1 MKLIFAGT
9 PDFASVILK
18 SLLNSDH
25 EILAVYTQPDRPAG
39 RGRKMHLSPVKTLA
53 QEHELAICQPED
65 FSQQSDIEAI
75 LAFKAEA
82 IVVAAYGL
90 ILPNSILNGPENGCI
105 NVHASLLPRWRGAS
119 PIQHAILAG
128 DEITGISIMQMEQGL
143 DTGPVMRRCELVI
156 DANETGGSLHDR
168 LAPLGAECLLH
179 SLQDIQQG
187 RAEAQIQD
195 PGLTNYA
202 RRLTKSQ
209 ALIDWQL
216 DALSIERA
224 VRAYHP
230 WPVAHTVLPAIT
242 RSENQKPSPEM
253 PLRIHRAKAIYD
265 YPITSAKT
273 SAGEIIQ
280 ANRQGLIVGCGSQA
294 LNLLEVQAAGRRV
307 LPAAEFLKASP
318 LTPGM
323 RLG

>member
-9 PDFASVILK
+9 PEFASVILM
-18 SLLNSDH
+18 SLLSSEH

-39 RGRKMHLSPVKTLA
+39 RGRKMNLSPVKTLA
-53 QEHELAICQPED
+53 QEHELAVCQPER
-65 FSQQSDIEAI
+65 FSHQNDIEAI
-75 LAFKAEA
+75 LAFQAEA

-90 ILPNSILNGPENGCI
+90 ILPDSILNGPINGCI

-128 DEITGISIMQMEQGL
+128 DEMTGISIMQMEQGL
-143 DTGPVMRRCELVI
+143 DSGPVMRQCELVI
-156 DANETGGSLHDR
+156 DDDETGGSLHDR
-168 LAPLGAECLLH
+168 LAPLGAECLLQ

-187 RAEAQIQD
+187 RAEAKVQD
-195 PGLTNYA
+195 PGQTNYA

-242 RSENQKPSPEM
+242 RGENQKPSPEM
-253 PLRIHRAKAIYD
+253 ALRVHRAKAVSN
-265 YPITSAKT
+265 YPKT
-273 SAGEIIQ
+273 STGEIIQ
-280 ANRQGLIVGCGSQA
+280 ADRQGLIIGCGSQA

-307 LPAAEFLKASP
+307 LPVAEFLKASP

>member
-9 PDFASVILK
+9 PEFAAVILK
-18 SLLNSDH
+18 SLLSSEHDV
-25 EILAVYTQPDRPAG
+25 LAVYTQPDRPAG
-39 RGRKMHLSPVKTLA
+39 RGRKMNLSPVKTLA
-53 QEHELAICQPED
+53 QGQELAICQPED
-65 FSQQSDIEAI
+65 FSLQADIEAI
-75 LAFKAEA
+75 LAFQAEA

-90 ILPNSILNGPENGCI
+90 ILPKAILNGPINGCI

-128 DEITGISIMQMEQGL
+128 DGITGISIMQMERGL
-143 DTGPVMRRCELVI
+143 DTGPVMGQCEIVI
-156 DANETGGSLHDR
+156 ADDETGGSLHDR
-168 LAPLGAECLLH
+168 LAPLGAECLLK

-187 RAEAQIQD
+187 QTEAKVQD
-195 PGLTNYA
+195 PGLSNYA

-209 ALIDWQL
+209 ALINWQL

-230 WPVAHTVLPAIT
+230 WPVAHTLLPSIT
-242 RSENQKPSPEM
+242 RGENQKPSPEM
-253 PLRIHRAKAIYD
+253 ALRIHRAKALSD
-265 YPITSAKT
+265 YPKT

-294 LNLLEVQAAGRRV
+294 LNLLEVQAAGRRI
-307 LPAAEFLKASP
+307 LPAAEFLQASP
-318 LTPGM
+318 LKPGM